1 MPVPYPAEGGK
12 SMRVLV
18 VDSNMAVQEI
28 LFDILT
34 MSGQKAG
41 TVGTI
46 DDAEKCLARF
56 KPEAIFLDASLCGD
70 DRSFLDAVDRDLAE
84 SPPKIFMLVK
94 DDDAPQ
100 NFTSDGCIRKPFKST
115 EIVEII
121 SSLEGKEKELILKE
135 MTDRLEKPG
144 DPKDALNG

>member
-1 MPVPYPAEGGK
+1 
-12 SMRVLV
+12 MRVLV
-18 VDSNMAVQEI
+18 VDSNMAIQEI

-70 DRSFLDAVDRDLAE
+70 DRSFLDVVDRDLAE
-84 SPPKIFMLVK
+84 CPPKIFMLVK
-94 DDDAPQ
+94 DDDPQ
-100 NFTSDGCIRKPFKST
+100 SIPADGCIRKPFKST
-115 EIVEII
+115 DILDVI
-121 SSLEGKEKELILKE
+121 STLEGKDKETLAKELA
-135 MTDRLEKPG
+135 DRLERPA
-144 DPKDALNG
+144 DEKDAQNG

>member
-1 MPVPYPAEGGK
+1 
-12 SMRVLV
+12 MRVLV
-18 VDSNMAVQEI
+18 VDGNMAIQEI

-46 DDAEKCLARF
+46 DDAEKCLTRF

-70 DRSFLDAVDRDLAE
+70 DRSFLDVVDRDLAE
-84 SPPKIFMLVK
+84 CPPKIFMLVK
-94 DDDAPQ
+94 DDEPQ

-115 EIVEII
+115 DIIEII
-121 SSLEGKEKELILKE
+121 STLEGKEKELMLKE
-135 MTDRLEKPG
+135 VAERLEKPR